1 MRLAAANAAPSRR
14 LAATGAVL
22 SIAAALCVAGCG
34 TESYERTSTGS
45 TVYLDELSDAAKAAA
60 REQIVRALSHGIGV
74 YTLGVGDEVVVYFH
88 VDRRPARQ
96 AYRIAAGDSLRLD
109 FLGDTTHSGTVQVQP
124 DGRISLPLI
133 GAVKAAGATPDALA
147 RQLEARYSSVLTE
160 PKITINVTETH
171 TPLEDFITVVGS
183 SGAGRSLPV
192 KVAPDGT
199 ISLPLLP
206 PLKAFGRPLKSL
218 QQEIDADYRAKG
230 LEVTVSLVPRT
241 LHSNVTLVVGEVSQP
256 GQIEL
261 SQPTTVL
268 MAVAQVGGALKT
280 GAMNAVRLYSIGD
293 DGVQHVRV
301 VNLNDEMSNLTLEA
315 DTIVPPN
322 SIIYVPPTGLA
333 TAGRFMD
340 AVVRDILQFQG
351 MGLGAGFVI
360 APANQQNNQ
369 ILNIPTG
376 H

>member
-1 MRLAAANAAPSRR
+1 ML
-14 LAATGAVL
+14 
-22 SIAAALCVAGCG
+22 IFAAALFGLAGCDSA
-34 TESYERTSTGS
+34 SYERTSTGS
-45 TVYLDELSDAAKAAA
+45 AVYIDDLSDAAKAAA
-60 REQIVRALSHGIGV
+60 REQIVRALSHGTGV
-74 YTLGVGDEVVVYFH
+74 YTLGVGDEIVVYFNI
-88 VDRRPARQ
+88 DRTPSRQ
-96 AYRIAAGDSLRLD
+96 AYRIAAGDSLRID

-124 DGRISLPLI
+124 DGRLSLPLI
-133 GAVKAAGATPDALA
+133 GAVKAAGATPEALA
-147 RQLEARYSSVLTE
+147 RELEARYSGVLTE

-199 ISLPLLP
+199 IALPLLP
-206 PLKAFGRPLKSL
+206 PVRALGRRLSSL
-218 QQEIDADYRAKG
+218 QQEIDAAYRAKG
-230 LEVTVSLVPRT
+230 LEVSVSLVPRT
-241 LHSNVTLVVGEVSQP
+241 LHSNVTLVIGEVSQP

-280 GAMNAVRLYSIGD
+280 GAMNAVRLYYIGD

-301 VNLNDEMSNLTLEA
+301 VNLNDVMNNLTLEA

-333 TAGRFMD
+333 ATGRFMD
-340 AVVRDILQFQG
+340 AFVRDILQFQG

-360 APANQQNNQ
+360 APQNMQNNQ
-369 ILNIPTG
+369 ILNIPTSSR
-376 H
+376 